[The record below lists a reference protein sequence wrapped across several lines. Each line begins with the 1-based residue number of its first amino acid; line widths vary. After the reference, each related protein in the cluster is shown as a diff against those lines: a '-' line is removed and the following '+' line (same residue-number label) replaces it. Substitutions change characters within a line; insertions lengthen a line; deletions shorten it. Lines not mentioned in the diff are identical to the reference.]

1 MAEQEED
8 PQPILVLISASP
20 PHSNPQ
26 LPCKQYSLHPIGLP
40 EFLVQFPP
48 QLLPQPLPQ
57 EVMHTLVHIPEQVE
71 LLQLLEH
78 VPKQPLVQLL
88 KHQPEQFLADEL

>member
-1 MAEQEED
+1 MAEQEEV

-26 LPCKQYSLHPIGLP
+26 LPCKQYPPQPIGEPLVA
-40 EFLVQFPP
+40 VQFPP
-48 QLLPQPLPQ
+48 QELPQPLPQ

-71 LLQLLEH
+71 LLQLLLH
-78 VPKQPLVQLL
+78 VLKQPPVQLV
-88 KHQPEQFLADEL
+88 KHQPSQLEVGP